1 MDAFEEL
8 FDLVGDLARRRFQ
21 AGERGF
27 AKLGLSHTEAR
38 LLTLLQQAGG
48 EAAQDILSNSLTVDR
63 SNAVRALQR
72 LAENGFVLRR
82 KDEADRRANLIR
94 ITPKGAKVA
103 GKIGMMRKE
112 LAQQFFGD
120 LREPEALV
128 VLELLRKAI
137 PEQ

>member
-1 MDAFEEL
+1 MNAFEEL
-8 FDLVGDLARRRFQ
+8 FDLVGDLARRRFR

-38 LLTLLQQAGG
+38 LLTLLQHAGG
-48 EAAQDILSNSLTVDR
+48 EAAQDILSNALSVDR

-94 ITPKGAKVA
+94 ITPKGSKVA
-103 GKIGMMRKE
+103 GKIAMMRKE